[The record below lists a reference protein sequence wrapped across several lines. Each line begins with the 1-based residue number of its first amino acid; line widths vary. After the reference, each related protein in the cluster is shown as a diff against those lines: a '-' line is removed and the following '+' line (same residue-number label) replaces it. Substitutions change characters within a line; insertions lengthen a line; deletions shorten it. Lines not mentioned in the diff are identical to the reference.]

1 MKCPFCGSEM
11 KTIMHFEGG
20 KNFAFHQC
28 VKCHMK
34 THQKRIHFE
43 EIKNEKPI

>member
-11 KTIMHFEGG
+11 KTIMHFESG

-28 VKCHMK
+28 VKCHIK

-43 EIKNEKPI
+43 DLKNEKYV